1 MMDIQTIQNF
11 RRSLRSI
18 EREVEQ
24 QIKTDTVCCGVSLA
38 QCHALM
44 ELGLGGAMTI
54 VELAE
59 VIKLDKST
67 LSRTIDSLVQLDLVD
82 RTIDPAD
89 RRYMRIKLTDQG
101 HKVFADINN
110 GCNQLYLKVFD
121 FIPNAKHKQVIE
133 SLGLFARALE
143 KVQKDESAVG
153 NCFCATAGGKEKL

>member
-1 MMDIQTIQNF
+1 MDIQTVQNF

-54 VELAE
+54 ADLAE
-59 VIKLDKST
+59 IIKLDKST
-67 LSRTIDSLVQLDLVD
+67 LSRTIDSMVQTGLVD
-82 RTIDPAD
+82 RTIDPKD
-89 RRYMRIKLTDQG
+89 RRYMQIKLTAQG
-101 HKVFADINN
+101 KKVFAEINT

-121 FIPNAKHKQVIE
+121 CIPTAKQRQVID
-133 SLGLFARALE
+133 SLGIFARALE
-143 KVQKDESAVG
+143 KVHKDEYAVT
-153 NCFCATAGGKEKL
+153 NCFCAADGSKEKS